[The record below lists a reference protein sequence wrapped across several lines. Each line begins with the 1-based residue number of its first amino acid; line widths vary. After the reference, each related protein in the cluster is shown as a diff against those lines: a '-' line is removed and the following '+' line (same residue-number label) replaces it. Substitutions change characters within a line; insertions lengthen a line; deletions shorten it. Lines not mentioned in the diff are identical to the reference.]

1 MTIEESNRRLCLFG
15 IPPRSRRNHEEGIKN
30 EDKVTENVR
39 AILARLLAAR
49 SLRLAQLQTARDIYE
64 RAGKDDPRLYLFLA
78 AMFLS
83 EGQGNAYMRV
93 EKVPR
98 LLKEGGYL
106 DDYEKAGFDKDNQQF
121 SEEVKEHFADI
132 DWNRCAEPL
141 LGDII
146 VREGEN
152 WYFQRNQ
159 ASVAD
164 VNKRLKAFVDAN
176 KKMGKMGD
184 VADAVVKK
192 AAQFNGFTLNKEQEK
207 ALAAAAGNRFTI
219 ITGGPGTG
227 KTTTVCAI
235 LRALFTAHKDWTEK
249 DIALA
254 APTGRAAQRMSE
266 AVLDQCDGLV
276 KNKKETEKKETE
288 DIVKKIGN
296 LKGSTIHRLLGG
308 YAPKWQHDEKNKLE
322 QKVVIVDETSMVDI
336 YLMHA
341 LIAALKEDARL
352 ILLGDADQ
360 LPSVDTGAVLG
371 DLTAIGLGA
380 FVQKLEVCERAKGEV
395 SEVAKAINELP
406 LNDGEAAETIVKGWR
421 KIEGEALPC
430 IEQKVEVDGKSNDEE
445 KKNSRFEWLCPKADI
460 KKEDIQSFYSKW
472 MDGNK
477 LAAKADAIAETDDS
491 LAGVKSKKS
500 EDLFK
505 ELNRRRILT
514 LVREGWYG
522 VKEANAFLLKAA
534 KAFLLKEAKAAVKVS
549 GDYLSMVGVPIMV
562 THNTPDRNLFNGD
575 VGVTVKG
582 PHGMVV
588 LFPRGA
594 KTIACPVALLPE
606 HELAYAMTVHKS
618 QGSEFENV
626 MVVLPDDENHP
637 LLNRQIVYTGITRA
651 KKRAVV
657 VGTEKA
663 LTAALERKIERD
675 TGIAI

>member
-15 IPPRSRRNHEEGIKN
+15 IPSRRRRSHEEGIKG
-30 EDKVTENVR
+30 EDKVAEEVR
-39 AILARLLAAR
+39 HVLSRLLAAR
-49 SLRLAQLQTARDIYE
+49 SLRLVQLQTARDIYE
-64 RAGKDDPRLYLFLA
+64 RAGGDDPHLYLFLA

-93 EKVPR
+93 EKVQS
-98 LLKEGGYL
+98 LLEEGGYL
-106 DDYEKAGFDKDNQQF
+106 DDHEKVGFDRDNQQF
-121 SEEVKEHFADI
+121 SEEVEKLLTGI
-132 DWNRCAEPL
+132 DWNQCAESL
-141 LGDII
+141 VGDII
-146 VREGEN
+146 VREDGK
-152 WYFQRNQ
+152 WYFQRNK
-159 ASVAD
+159 ASVED
-164 VNKRLKAFVDAN
+164 VSKRLKEFVDKN
-176 KKMGKMGD
+176 KKLIDEKKVIGD
-184 VADAVVKK
+184 VSDELIRK
-192 AAQFNGFTLNKEQEK
+192 AAAFAGFSLNDEQK
-207 ALAAAAGNRFTI
+207 DALAAAACNRFTV

-235 LRALFTAHKDWTEK
+235 LRALFAAHPDWTEK

-276 KNKKETEKKETE
+276 EGGKESE

-296 LKGSTIHRLLGG
+296 LKGSTIHHLLGG
-308 YAPKWQHDEKNKLE
+308 YAPNWQHNEKNKLE

-341 LIAALKEDARL
+341 LVAALDACARL

-360 LPSVDTGAVLG
+360 LPSVDTGAILG
-371 DLTAIGLGA
+371 DLTAIGLDA
-380 FVQKLEVCERAKGEV
+380 TFVKRLEVCERAKGEV
-395 SEVAKAINELP
+395 SAAAKHINELP
-406 LNDGEAAETIVKGWR
+406 LNDEGKANALVKSWP
-421 KIEGEALPC
+421 LT
-430 IEQKVEVDGKSNDEE
+430 KVEAVPCAEEIADGK
-445 KKNSRFEWLCPKADI
+445 SRFEWLCPKADI
-460 KKEDIQSFYSKW
+460 KKADIQALYKKW
-472 MDGNK
+472 MSGNK
-477 LAAKADAIAETDDS
+477 LEDKANAIAKTDDS
-491 LAGVKSKKS
+491 LAGKKS
-500 EDLFK
+500 DASEALFK

-522 VKEANAFLLKAA
+522 VKEANAYLLT
-534 KAFLLKEAKAAVKVS
+534 EAKAAS
-549 GDYLSMVGVPIMV
+549 GWRGDYLSMVGVPIMV

-606 HELAYAMTVHKS
+606 YELAYAMTVHKS

-626 MVVLPDDENHP
+626 MVVLPDDKEHP

-651 KKRAVV
+651 KKRAVI
-657 VGTEKA
+657 VGTEAA
-663 LTAALERKIERD
+663 LTAALEKKLERD
-675 TGIAI
+675 TGIALGNAASDAKKG

>member
-15 IPPRSRRNHEEGIKN
+15 IPPRRRRNHEEGIKN

-49 SLRLAQLQTARDIYE
+49 SLRLAQLQTSRDIYE

-93 EKVPR
+93 GKVPS

-276 KNKKETEKKETE
+276 KNEKETE

-308 YAPKWQHDEKNKLE
+308 YAPKWQHHEKNKLE
-322 QKVVIVDETSMVDI
+322 QEVVIVDETSMVDI

-341 LIAALKEDARL
+341 LIAALKDDARL

-371 DLTAIGLGA
+371 DLTTIGLGA

-395 SEVAKAINELP
+395 SDVAKAINGLP
-406 LNDGEAAETIVKGWR
+406 LNDGKAAETMVNMLRQKQIQPGD
-421 KIEGEALPC
+421 LPC
-430 IEQKVEVDGKSNDEE
+430 AEIEPGKS
-445 KKNSRFEWLCPKADI
+445 KFEWLCPKADI
-460 KKEDIQSFYSKW
+460 KKEDIQAFYSKW
-472 MDGNK
+472 MSGNELAK
-477 LAAKADAIAETDDS
+477 LAHDIDKSDPS
-491 LAGVKSKKS
+491 LEGSKSKKS

-522 VKEANAFLLKAA
+522 VKEANAFLLK
-534 KAFLLKEAKAAVKVS
+534 EAKAAAKVS

-575 VGVTVKG
+575 VGVTVRG

-626 MVVLPDDENHP
+626 MVVLPDDEKHP

-651 KKRAVV
+651 KKRAVI

-663 LTAALERKIERD
+663 LMAALERKIERD
-675 TGIAI
+675 TGIALDGATEAGNKGTQGKK

>member
-15 IPPRSRRNHEEGIKN
+15 IPPRRRRNHEEGIKN

-93 EKVPR
+93 GKVPS

-235 LRALFTAHKDWTEK
+235 LRALFAAHKDWTEK

-276 KNKKETEKKETE
+276 KNEKETE

-308 YAPKWQHDEKNKLE
+308 YAPKWQHHEKNKLE
-322 QKVVIVDETSMVDI
+322 QEVVIVDETSMVDI

-341 LIAALKEDARL
+341 LIAALKDDARL

-371 DLTAIGLGA
+371 DLTTIGLGA

-395 SEVAKAINELP
+395 SDVAKAINGLP
-406 LNDGEAAETIVKGWR
+406 LNDEDAAKRMVNGWLPR
-421 KIEGEALPC
+421 QIQIEALPC
-430 IEQKVEVDGKSNDEE
+430 TEQIDEGKS
-445 KKNSRFEWLCPKADI
+445 RFQWLCPKADI
-460 KKEDIQSFYSKW
+460 KKDGIQELYRKWMSGSELAKKADDIQKS
-472 MDGNK
+472 D
-477 LAAKADAIAETDDS
+477 KA
-491 LAGVKSKKS
+491 LGGVKSDAS
-500 EDLFK
+500 EALFK

-522 VKEANAFLLKAA
+522 VKEANAFLLK
-534 KAFLLKEAKAAVKVS
+534 EAKTAAGMR

-562 THNTPDRNLFNGD
+562 THNTPERNLFNGD
-575 VGVTVKG
+575 VGVTVRG

-626 MVVLPDDENHP
+626 MVVSPNDEKHP

-651 KKRAVV
+651 KKRAVI

-675 TGIAI
+675 TGIALGGATEAGNKGTQGKK

>member
-1 MTIEESNRRLCLFG
+1 MTAYE
-15 IPPRSRRNHEEGIKN
+15 KN
-30 EDKVTENVR
+30 ESLLKAFCIPAGEGEVTEKVR
-39 AILARLLAAR
+39 HILARLLAAR

-93 EKVPR
+93 EKVPS

-207 ALAAAAGNRFTI
+207 ALAAAAGNRFTV

-235 LRALFTAHKDWTEK
+235 LRALFAAHSDWTEK

-266 AVLDQCDGLV
+266 AVLDQCVGLEENAKTEGDEAV
-276 KNKKETEKKETE
+276 AETKT
-288 DIVKKIGN
+288 IVEKIGK

-308 YAPKWQHDEKNKLE
+308 YAPKWNHDEKNKLE

-341 LIAALKEDARL
+341 LISALKDETRL

-360 LPSVDTGAVLG
+360 LPST
-371 DLTAIGLGA
+371 
-380 FVQKLEVCERAKGEV
+380 
-395 SEVAKAINELP
+395 
-406 LNDGEAAETIVKGWR
+406 
-421 KIEGEALPC
+421 
-430 IEQKVEVDGKSNDEE
+430 
-445 KKNSRFEWLCPKADI
+445 
-460 KKEDIQSFYSKW
+460 
-472 MDGNK
+472 
-477 LAAKADAIAETDDS
+477 
-491 LAGVKSKKS
+491 
-500 EDLFK
+500 
-505 ELNRRRILT
+505 
-514 LVREGWYG
+514 
-522 VKEANAFLLKAA
+522 
-534 KAFLLKEAKAAVKVS
+534 
-549 GDYLSMVGVPIMV
+549 
-562 THNTPDRNLFNGD
+562 
-575 VGVTVKG
+575 
-582 PHGMVV
+582 
-588 LFPRGA
+588 
-594 KTIACPVALLPE
+594 
-606 HELAYAMTVHKS
+606 
-618 QGSEFENV
+618 
-626 MVVLPDDENHP
+626 
-637 LLNRQIVYTGITRA
+637 
-651 KKRAVV
+651 
-657 VGTEKA
+657 
-663 LTAALERKIERD
+663 
-675 TGIAI
+675 

>member
-1 MTIEESNRRLCLFG
+1 MTAYE
-15 IPPRSRRNHEEGIKN
+15 KN
-30 EDKVTENVR
+30 ESLLKAFCIPAGEGEVTEKVR
-39 AILARLLAAR
+39 HILARLLAAR

-93 EKVPR
+93 EKVPS

-207 ALAAAAGNRFTI
+207 ALAAAAGNRFTV

-235 LRALFTAHKDWTEK
+235 LRALFAAHSDWTEK

-266 AVLDQCDGLV
+266 AVLDQCVGLEENAKTEGDEAV
-276 KNKKETEKKETE
+276 AETKT
-288 DIVKKIGN
+288 IVEKIGK

-308 YAPKWQHDEKNKLE
+308 YAPKWNHDEKNKLE

-341 LIAALKEDARL
+341 LISALKDETRL

-371 DLTAIGLGA
+371 NLTKFGMDENLVKRLA
-380 FVQKLEVCERAKGEV
+380 VCERAKGEV
-395 SEVAKAINELP
+395 SDVAQDINLLP
-406 LNDGEAAETIVKGWR
+406 LNDEEAAQAMVKSWVPR
-421 KIEGEALPC
+421 QIQAEALPC
-430 IEQKVEVDGKSNDEE
+430 TEQIAEGKS
-445 KKNSRFEWLCPKADI
+445 KFQWLCPKADI
-460 KKEDIQSFYSKW
+460 KKDGILELYRKWMSGNELAKKAGDIQKSDK
-472 MDGNK
+472 
-477 LAAKADAIAETDDS
+477 S
-491 LAGVKSKKS
+491 LGGVKSDAS
-500 EDLFK
+500 EALFK

-522 VKEANAFLLKAA
+522 VKEANAFLLR
-534 KAFLLKEAKAAVKVS
+534 EAKTAAGMR

-562 THNTPDRNLFNGD
+562 THNTPERNLFNGD
-575 VGVTVKG
+575 VGVTVRG

-594 KTIACPVALLPE
+594 QTIACPVALLPE

-626 MVVLPDDENHP
+626 MVVLPDDEKHP

-651 KKRAVV
+651 KKRAVI

-675 TGIAI
+675 TGIALGGATEAGNKGTQGKK

>member
-1 MTIEESNRRLCLFG
+1 MTAYE
-15 IPPRSRRNHEEGIKN
+15 KN
-30 EDKVTENVR
+30 ESLLKAFCIPAGEGEVTEKVR
-39 AILARLLAAR
+39 HILSRLFAAR

-64 RAGKDDPRLYLFLA
+64 RAGVNDPRLYLFLA

-93 EKVPR
+93 EKVQG
-98 LLKEGGYL
+98 LLEEGGYL
-106 DDYEKAGFDKDNQQF
+106 DDPVRVGLVEKDKKYEENPEQVKKEDYTKFLDSVRGLLSDINWDVMAQPFDN
-121 SEEVKEHFADI
+121 DI
-132 DWNRCAEPL
+132 LIHEN
-141 LGDII
+141 
-146 VREGEN
+146 VRDESR
-152 WYFQRNQ
+152 WYFQRDK
-159 ASVAD
+159 ASVKEVQD
-164 VNKRLKAFVDAN
+164 RLKEFVAGNEAMEDGAST
-176 KKMGKMGD
+176 
-184 VADAVVKK
+184 AVDR
-192 AAQFNGFTLNKEQEK
+192 AAQFVGFGLNKEQK
-207 ALAAAAGNRFTI
+207 DALGAAAGNRFTV

-235 LRALFTAHKDWTEK
+235 LRALFAAHPDWTEK
-249 DIALA
+249 DVALA

-266 AVLDQCDGLV
+266 AVLEQCDGLADGGMES
-276 KNKKETEKKETE
+276 K
-288 DIVKKIGN
+288 DIVEKIGK

-308 YAPKWQHDEKNKLE
+308 YAPNWKHDEKNKLE

-341 LIAALKEDARL
+341 LIAALKDDARL

-371 DLTAIGLGA
+371 DLTAIGLDAA
-380 FVQKLEVCERAKGEV
+380 FVKRLEVCERAQGEV
-395 SEVAKAINELP
+395 SEVAKAINGLP
-406 LNDGEAAETIVKGWR
+406 LNDGKAAETMIRSWR
-421 KIEGEALPC
+421 KIEDGALPC
-430 IEQKVEVDGKSNDEE
+430 TKQNDDVKAKSNDKE
-445 KKNSRFEWLCPKADI
+445 KKNSKFEWLCPKADI
-460 KKEDIQSFYSKW
+460 KKEDIQAFYSKW
-472 MDGNK
+472 MSGNE
-477 LAAKADAIAETDDS
+477 LAAKARAIDKSDPS
-491 LAGVKSKKS
+491 LEGSKSKAS

-522 VKEANAFLLKAA
+522 VKEANAFLLK
-534 KAFLLKEAKAAVKVS
+534 EAKAAGGVR
-549 GDYLSMVGVPIMV
+549 GDYLSMVGVPITV

-657 VGTEKA
+657 VGTEGA
-663 LTAALERKIERD
+663 LTAALKRKLERD
-675 TGIAI
+675 TGISI